1 MLKNSST
8 FTNKSRYFPAAYTIN
23 IARTVPDFAHTP
35 DIPSNAA
42 QDIKPNANIARYKKK
57 KKKGPKRDE
66 ERKRRSDASNATMSG
81 MDFIGFG
88 QAGPVARLI
97 RRSERTGLTT
107 QYSAILMSEQIMSAP
122 LEDLC
127 CRPHEVRCQTSHP
140 R

>member
-57 KKKGPKRDE
+57 KKKAK
-66 ERKRRSDASNATMSG
+66 ERRGEKK
-81 MDFIGFG
+81 
-88 QAGPVARLI
+88 
-97 RRSERTGLTT
+97 EK
-107 QYSAILMSEQIMSAP
+107 
-122 LEDLC
+122 
-127 CRPHEVRCQTSHP
+127 
-140 R
+140 